1 MRPPAL
7 LPRCRP
13 PCRAGPRPR
22 GALSLPLPLPLP
34 RPRGPGGGPPG
45 RRVAAAAAKTRRKP
59 AGGGG
64 GGVAQLGALPER
76 DQQPVRV
83 QATRRGKGGKTVTVI
98 TGIRMPPGDVKDML
112 KRLKATCGA
121 GGKVVEAPANCSGAE
136 LEVQGDQAGK
146 VLDLLVAWG
155 FTAAKK
161 SGG

>member
-1 MRPPAL
+1 MRPAL
-7 LPRCRP
+7 PPRCRSSG
-13 PCRAGPRPR
+13 RAGARPGGALPPPRPLLPGPR
-22 GALSLPLPLPLP
+22 GAL
-34 RPRGPGGGPPG
+34 PG
-45 RRVAAAAAKTRRKP
+45 RRVVGAAAKKRRKP

-64 GGVAQLGALPER
+64 GGGGAALGALPER

>member
-1 MRPPAL
+1 MLPARP
-7 LPRCRP
+7 PRCRSSGARPGGALP
-13 PCRAGPRPR
+13 PPRPLPPGPR
-22 GALSLPLPLPLP
+22 GAPL
-34 RPRGPGGGPPG
+34 PG
-45 RRVAAAAAKTRRKP
+45 RRVAAAAKKRRKP

-64 GGVAQLGALPER
+64 GGGGAALGALPER

-136 LEVQGDQAGK
+136 LEVQGDQVGK

>member
-1 MRPPAL
+1 MRPARAPW
-7 LPRCRP
+7 CRSSG
-13 PCRAGPRPR
+13 RAGARPGGALPPPRPLPPGPR
-22 GALSLPLPLPLP
+22 GAL
-34 RPRGPGGGPPG
+34 PG
-45 RRVAAAAAKTRRKP
+45 RRVAAAAKKRRKP

-64 GGVAQLGALPER
+64 GGGGGGAALGALPER
-76 DQQPVRV
+76 DRQPVRV

-98 TGIRMPPGDVKDML
+98 TGLRMPPGDVKDLL